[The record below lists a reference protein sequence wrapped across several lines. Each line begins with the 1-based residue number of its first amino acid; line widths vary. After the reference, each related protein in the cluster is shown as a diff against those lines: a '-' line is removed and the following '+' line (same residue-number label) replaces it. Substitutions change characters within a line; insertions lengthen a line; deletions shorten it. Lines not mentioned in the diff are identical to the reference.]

1 MKQSCR
7 KTLQRLLFLITIVFA
22 NVVDAQTLPVQV
34 TPQLIPPHSVKISDY
49 ATISNEKLFVNIL
62 LTDVNEI
69 GRRVRLKMYIEGQ
82 GLNIATIENVVG
94 ANPIFLDGGVN
105 LRLSNL
111 DLQPYFQFNNLTGIS
126 PQQYN
131 NPLPNGGYNYCF
143 EVYDYFTGRRISEKS
158 CTTVFL
164 LQNDPPILNLPSRDN
179 IVTATN
185 PQNILFTWTPRHTNL
200 NDVQYEFT
208 LKELWDTQNPQA
220 IFLGSVP
227 FYQTTTRSTT
237 LLVGPEAPQL
247 ISGKV
252 YGWQVRAF
260 VSDGINETSV
270 FKNNGGSEIFWFKY
284 LEDCRPP
291 SFILSQALTA
301 ESVKIEWQ
309 LSDHIKYNIQ
319 YRKKGFGDDDWFDVS
334 SYTNEGNIFNLEP
347 DTVYEF
353 RVGGECTPLSG
364 FAYSSIQEFTTPTN
378 DESAYYNCGITPE
391 IKIENQELLPSL
403 GINETFTAGD
413 FPVTTREVTGSNG
426 TFSGWGYITLPFLE
440 NLKEIIDAANILTSG
455 EVNIGKY
462 TRIKVEFESVKI
474 NTSKQLIE
482 GVVKTTYDPDWGGII
497 DADEIINDIAGDNG
511 NISTYDATDMD
522 IDEVI
527 VNEDGDIVII
537 RDTTDDG
544 QEEEFLDDEIVIVT
558 NLPVV
563 ITDENGDQWTVDEEG
578 NVTQGTSAEGG
589 QATNDNTNGVSGSGN
604 VNEITS
610 KDVSV
615 KFVPSGYYGT
625 DEYNSKIS
633 SDSYKNKYEF
643 IKTYDDKEY
652 SVLYKLVSD
661 KPESTDII
669 KAEVTFANGK
679 TKDDIV
685 FKTKQGGKVDTEWSG
700 NTATLTLKKQFD
712 FGKDEII
719 ATVKPKDSTQK
730 YEVAG
735 KLNTWHVKQREINL
749 TLVSVN
755 NTPLTG
761 IKEKINEI
769 YNVAGVNFNI
779 SEKSVSIGLDKLNVG
794 DSDMLSNYTDDEKSV
809 IQSFKDQNGTEKE
822 QYYMFFFNDI
832 ELSKDIEGFMPLKR
846 QFGFVFKKQ
855 NAGKIAAHELG
866 HGIFGLKHPWDQYN
880 DEGSKTK
887 TDYLMDYGG
896 GTKFSHMDWQK
907 LHAPGIQIYWFQG
920 DEAGEFDPTQAMIG
934 YNVIPG
940 EFSKQVGNDPKGFS
954 FVTSVG
960 KLITIPNNSL
970 DVAFNGDGS
979 LIAFTLPENGKKER
993 YIASRKGD
1001 KFRGYLKTFDK
1012 DTEWSKR
1019 VYQDKLSNKKG
1030 IGTKVKT
1037 YTGKFNKTQ
1046 DKCGIDLYEG
1056 LFKNSVDPNEW
1067 NSGGNGVVI
1076 PSSYKVFPNIES
1088 KKLIK
1093 EQVESPEACDLCN
1106 KGEEFYNKFSYL
1118 AKSDLSRISLIQTAK
1133 LMCEDPAFYDV
1144 LLAQIEKDFDENLDN
1159 IFWLS
1164 DKAEYRRA
1172 RDAFWERDDAF
1183 EQYYH
1188 ALTKVEYNINYYK
1201 NNLSIEVSEKKL
1213 NSALY
1218 YLNDE
1223 FIKTLSL
1230 AKKIE
1235 ILQAIF
1241 KNNYFINDD
1250 LFKKGKSDISFIKKV
1265 VRTIDTKDLNELLL
1279 EVVKEN
1285 SKYEF
1290 SSSKKE
1296 VILEICNA
1304 LELEELS
1311 KIDLD
1316 VKLVAINRMLDWSML
1331 SIAGSNYHDVIVKV
1345 IKSVTDDEA
1354 NTFLNKLETV
1364 KGTYGFQK
1372 VLVYRLKEKLS
1383 NLLSQNDAY
1392 TEFYKELI
1400 RLTEARARRA
1410 PNEYEIVAGFP
1421 YNVDNKDYILVSFV
1435 RDRNNFIYKYDN
1447 STNKVDILTC
1457 ENSKENINSCK
1468 TVKIVDQAS
1477 PFDTVMLY
1485 FIGSASPFDPIP
1497 NVPFHSKRGE
1507 ISAKGYL
1514 VPVLFLE
1521 HLQNEKD
1528 NKQLKNFAWNTFNVV
1543 LTVAT
1548 LGEGAAAITAVR
1560 VAAGSGIKIL
1570 GRTVARNLYSLFDFG
1585 YTITK
1590 TTYQFSTSDKLPDGF
1605 NYIDKFL
1612 MAKGS
1617 FDLVNGGLKGLAS
1630 LQKVKQIKN
1639 VNERR
1644 EKLQL
1649 IIDRLGLKS
1658 LDDNKTMTDDQ
1669 LEALIEKSV
1678 RKLENP
1684 KTDERLR
1691 IAWED
1696 ALKYDPR
1703 FAFGSLLTKIDGF
1716 DVKNVDFKNWVKS
1729 LDKESDLINKLD
1741 EFKGS
1746 DLENFAKEFNF
1757 KEAAIKSKFS
1767 SNPDLVSSWHVLR
1780 GSPQIRVKEGN
1791 LEILADVHKRFQ
1803 YNNEVSFDGLNKL
1816 FNEGSAVASKQ
1827 KLLDGLKEANKLF
1840 DDVDLPIEFSAIKKG
1855 EVTVNISSPNDAV
1868 KVVDRYGR
1876 GEEVGRYV
1884 DGILQKKKVIPD
1896 GDDVKLAKKGS
1907 TLDDDIL
1914 QKGEEIGFRRLE
1926 NVPSKLVEGNN
1937 IIRGSS
1943 VEYNLAKKRL
1953 KEYMD
1958 GEIYKIKNSGL
1969 PKERQDELIRVL
1981 NKKNK
1986 AFMEGKIGDIS
1997 FDGNNVRTSGDTF
2010 DGEDIFSSYKVD
2022 KNGGINTSG
2031 SWIRNA
2037 DTEYVMLS
2045 EIAKK
2050 LGAKA
2055 GKTYPNITGEIKII
2069 SELPYCMSCQGVIQD
2084 FSMMFPNVKV
2094 VLIDNLKY

>member
-82 GLNIATIENVVG
+82 GLNIATLENVVG

-111 DLQPYFQFNNLTGIS
+111 DLQPYFQFNNLTGITS
-126 PQQYN
+126 QQYN

-527 VNEDGDIVII
+527 VNEEGDIVIV

-544 QEEEFLDDEIVIVT
+544 PEEEFLDDEIVIVT

-589 QATNDNTNGVSGSGN
+589 QATSDNTNGVSGSGN

-610 KDVSV
+610 KDVVV

-633 SDSYKNKYEF
+633 SDSYKDKYEF

-755 NTPLTG
+755 NAPLDG
-761 IKEKINEI
+761 IKEGINNI
-769 YNVAGVNFNI
+769 YQKAGVKFNI
-779 SEKSVSIGLDKLNVG
+779 SVTSLSIGLDKMDVG
-794 DSDMLSNYTDDEKSV
+794 DSDMISHYTNDEKAV
-809 IQSFKDQNGTEKE
+809 IQQFKDKNGTEKE
-822 QYYMFFFNDI
+822 RYYMFFFNDI
-832 ELSKDIEGFMPLKR
+832 QLTKNLKGFMPLKR
-846 QFGFVFKKQ
+846 QFGFVFKKDD
-855 NAGKIAAHELG
+855 ASRTAAHELG

-880 DEGSKTK
+880 DESSKGK
-887 TDYLMDYGG
+887 TDYLMDYGSG
-896 GTKFSHMDWQK
+896 IEFSHMDWQK
-907 LHAPGIQIYWFQG
+907 LHAPGIQLYWFQD
-920 DEAGEFDPTQAMIG
+920 DEAGQLESYEYYASKVVVPGVFVSNLEN
-934 YNVIPG
+934 YNKNTV
-940 EFSKQVGNDPKGFS
+940 S
-954 FVTSVG
+954 FVSSAG
-960 KLITIPNNSL
+960 KLITLPSTVM
-970 DVAFNGDGS
+970 DVTFHKKGDGT
-979 LIAFTLPENGKKER
+979 LLAFTLNEGGKKER
-993 YIASRKGD
+993 YVSAVRYKGGE
-1001 KFRGYLKTFDK
+1001 KESFAGYLKNFNVVAKTDWDDYVYKDK
-1012 DTEWSKR
+1012 YSVKSSFPKNNVE
-1019 VYQDKLSNKKG
+1019 VFLGKLNNKP
-1030 IGTKVKT
+1030 
-1037 YTGKFNKTQ
+1037 
-1046 DKCGIDLYEG
+1046 CGIN
-1056 LFKNSVDPNEW
+1056 LFTTKIANTTSGNW
-1067 NSGGNGVVI
+1067 NSGGNKEPLNTKDYIAGSTKI
-1076 PSSYKVFPNIES
+1076 TTDLINSSP
-1088 KKLIK
+1088 
-1093 EQVESPEACDLCN
+1093 ACDFC
-1106 KGEEFYNKFSYL
+1106 
-1118 AKSDLSRISLIQTAK
+1118 
-1133 LMCEDPAFYDV
+1133 
-1144 LLAQIEKDFDENLDN
+1144 
-1159 IFWLS
+1159 
-1164 DKAEYRRA
+1164 
-1172 RDAFWERDDAF
+1172 
-1183 EQYYH
+1183 
-1188 ALTKVEYNINYYK
+1188 
-1201 NNLSIEVSEKKL
+1201 
-1213 NSALY
+1213 
-1218 YLNDE
+1218 
-1223 FIKTLSL
+1223 
-1230 AKKIE
+1230 
-1235 ILQAIF
+1235 
-1241 KNNYFINDD
+1241 
-1250 LFKKGKSDISFIKKV
+1250 KKGKEFFELHADVNNERILSTLKDISDLICDPEADPSFFEEFSKEGYKNLLAWQKRYYDEGIWENDEQAYNAFYNAYFRYIELYKANKSVFNNLKWYDREQILKSTYQLSWNQLKMLTAKQRAGMLQVILNGHVGGYWTSTTYNTEAIVLNILKSVNDDKEVNQIKDFLGYLVDENYKVGGDLLYKQLVDKVNDSFFGTDQNRLVLINQLTQLALKAKGIDISSERTLTTNQEYQSLLADAQCKGDFYWEVTNERFLWLFNRVNDKSNLEFDFIDNQKKV
-1265 VRTIDTKDLNELLL
+1265 RLRQFCTKIETNNYGEYSSATCTDWKIKGEFDPFELVALNIINDLTFTKQSGACNNDGAVVCGQVMLVPAMFIDYLDRKRSNTQIQNGIFNTLTVASFYFSGSTIIAARGAISLATIPAYADLFVTIANPYFADDKLFVAHATSVIKTTFFDYDPNDKEAEKKAEDKAKEIAKILQMSWNFATIPLTLDTASSVVNPKKHIEAVATWRALIRKFGSRSKAKKAIADKPELA
-1279 EVVKEN
+1279 EKMAKGMDAVEDN
-1285 SKYEF
+1285 IRASS
-1290 SSSKKE
+1290 SSSK
-1296 VILEICNA
+1296 L
-1304 LELEELS
+1304 L
-1311 KIDLD
+1311 
-1316 VKLVAINRMLDWSML
+1316 
-1331 SIAGSNYHDVIVKV
+1331 
-1345 IKSVTDDEA
+1345 DDEIA
-1354 NTFLNKLETV
+1354 K
-1364 KGTYGFQK
+1364 KS
-1372 VLVYRLKEKLS
+1372 KEI
-1383 NLLSQNDAY
+1383 D
-1392 TEFYKELI
+1392 
-1400 RLTEARARRA
+1400 
-1410 PNEYEIVAGFP
+1410 
-1421 YNVDNKDYILVSFV
+1421 
-1435 RDRNNFIYKYDN
+1435 
-1447 STNKVDILTC
+1447 DILG
-1457 ENSKENINSCK
+1457 
-1468 TVKIVDQAS
+1468 DA
-1477 PFDTVMLY
+1477 
-1485 FIGSASPFDPIP
+1485 A
-1497 NVPFHSKRGE
+1497 
-1507 ISAKGYL
+1507 
-1514 VPVLFLE
+1514 
-1521 HLQNEKD
+1521 
-1528 NKQLKNFAWNTFNVV
+1528 NVV
-1543 LTVAT
+1543 QNLQK
-1548 LGEGAAAITAVR
+1548 
-1560 VAAGSGIKIL
+1560 SIL
-1570 GRTVARNLYSLFDFG
+1570 
-1585 YTITK
+1585 
-1590 TTYQFSTSDKLPDGF
+1590 DKLPDGSKLKKTIE
-1605 NYIDKFL
+1605 NLDPSTNESLIGKI
-1612 MAKGS
+1612 
-1617 FDLVNGGLKGLAS
+1617 FDLKDARLNAFNKIVT
-1630 LQKVKQIKN
+1630 KVLNPQ
-1639 VNERR
+1639 E
-1644 EKLQL
+1644 
-1649 IIDRLGLKS
+1649 
-1658 LDDNKTMTDDQ
+1658 LDDVYTAYMILVQRSPKIA
-1669 LEALIEKSV
+1669 EIS
-1678 RKLENP
+1678 ENS
-1684 KTDERLR
+1684 
-1691 IAWED
+1691 
-1696 ALKYDPR
+1696 
-1703 FAFGSLLTKIDGF
+1703 F
-1716 DVKNVDFKNWVKS
+1716 
-1729 LDKESDLINKLD
+1729 
-1741 EFKGS
+1741 
-1746 DLENFAKEFNF
+1746 
-1757 KEAAIKSKFS
+1757 
-1767 SNPDLVSSWHVLR
+1767 
-1780 GSPQIRVKEGN
+1780 
-1791 LEILADVHKRFQ
+1791 ILAKVHKRFK
-1803 YNNEVSFDGLNKL
+1803 YGGLDEFDGLNKL
-1816 FNEGSAVASKQ
+1816 FNEGSQVSSKQ
-1827 KLLDGLKEANKLF
+1827 KLIDQLKKADEYFESAIP
-1840 DDVDLPIEFSAIKKG
+1840 VEFSAIKKG
-1855 EVTVNISSPNDAV
+1855 DVKITVI
-1868 KVVDRYGR
+1868 DRKGK
-1876 GEEVGRYV
+1876 GAEIGRYQ
-1884 DGILQKKKVIPD
+1884 DGILQKKKVITEADGGTVVKKADDPD
-1896 GDDVKLAKKGS
+1896 DDVLRKGDEVGFRKATEKPASYTEEEALLLWGNSKSSFKKAKKSLEKSGLLADFKSNYPELTELEIISIYRYTASSKNLNNPLNKVPGYVLDEKLKIHKKVLDVALDKLKKTKAYKRQVYRGSNLDESLVLSKYKSKEGKVITEDAFTSSSRLESVADDFIRKFEDPAKSQVKYIINSKNGADVNKLSHFTRVLGDDQAE
-1907 TLDDDIL
+1907 IL
-1914 QKGEEIGFRRLE
+1914 FKSGTKFK
-1926 NVPSKLVEGNN
+1926 VH
-1937 IIRGSS
+1937 S
-1943 VEYNLAKKRL
+1943 VE
-1953 KEYMD
+1953 
-1958 GEIYKIKNSGL
+1958 KNS
-1969 PKERQDELIRVL
+1969 K
-1981 NKKNK
+1981 
-1986 AFMEGKIGDIS
+1986 
-1997 FDGNNVRTSGDTF
+1997 
-2010 DGEDIFSSYKVD
+2010 
-2022 KNGGINTSG
+2022 GI
-2031 SWIRNA
+2031 
-2037 DTEYVMLS
+2037 Y
-2045 EIAKK
+2045 
-2050 LGAKA
+2050 
-2055 GKTYPNITGEIKII
+2055 EIKMT
-2069 SELPYCMSCQGVIQD
+2069 EL
-2084 FSMMFPNVKV
+2084 
-2094 VLIDNLKY
+2094 